1 MELYRADETIKNN
14 FRVVLLT
21 NKKTTQRKNTGDMKN
36 DKFVS
41 EKEEENKKK
50 GLLITFFVHAVVLCL
65 AILPLMGAIQ
75 NVELAENTV
84 EFTDFDNIIFEEPDV
99 QFVDNVNDKA
109 RKNESNEQ
117 SESKEEEPSPEPTP
131 APEPLPEPAPVETVE
146 DNEAPVV
153 TPAETPNNKDVQFDE
168 TPPKVD
174 PTPDPKP
181 TPSKPSGNTSDKN
194 KPGGNATNN
203 TNASGDGGDDD
214 SLQEGVF
221 GRKVMKRPN
230 IKGLTKTK
238 GKIAI
243 KVCVSQ
249 EGTVIATKY
258 LQKLSTINEA
268 KLIASAM
275 RAARRYKFDVDYSAP
290 KKQWG
295 KLTFVFDI

>member
-1 MELYRADETIKNN
+1 MP
-14 FRVVLLT
+14 
-21 NKKTTQRKNTGDMKN
+21 QKNTGDMKK

-41 EKEEENKKK
+41 EKEEENKKR

-65 AILPLMGAIQ
+65 AILPLMSATE
-75 NVELAENTV
+75 NLELAENTI
-84 EFTDFDNIIFEEPDV
+84 EFTDFDDIIIEEPDV

-109 RKNESNEQ
+109 RKNESNEP
-117 SESKEEEPSPEPTP
+117 SETKEDQPTPEPTP
-131 APEPLPEPAPVETVE
+131 APEPLPEPTPVETVE
-146 DNEAPVV
+146 DDEAPVV
-153 TPAETPNNKDVQFDE
+153 TPVETPNDKDVQLDE

-174 PTPDPKP
+174 PKPDTKP
-181 TPSKPSGNTSDKN
+181 TPSKPSGSASDKN

-230 IKGLTKTK
+230 IKGLTKKK
-238 GKIAI
+238 GRIAI

-275 RAARRYKFDVDYSAP
+275 RAARKYRFDVDYTAP

-295 KLTFVFDI
+295 KLTFVFQL

>member
-1 MELYRADETIKNN
+1 ML
-14 FRVVLLT
+14 
-21 NKKTTQRKNTGDMKN
+21 DMKK

-41 EKEEENKKK
+41 EKEEENKKR
-50 GLLITFFVHAVVLCL
+50 GLIITFFVHAVILCL

-75 NVELAENTV
+75 NVELADNTV
-84 EFTDFDNIIFEEPDV
+84 EFADLDDILIEEPDV
-99 QFVDNVNDKA
+99 QFVDNVDDKA
-109 RKNESNEQ
+109 RKNESNEP
-117 SESKEEEPSPEPTP
+117 SETKEEEPTPEPTP
-131 APEPLPEPAPVETVE
+131 APEPEPEPAPVETVE

-153 TPAETPNNKDVQFDE
+153 TPAEVPNDNDVKFDE

-174 PTPDPKP
+174 PKPDPKP
-181 TPSKPSGNTSDKN
+181 TPSKPSGSASDKN
-194 KPGGNATNN
+194 KPGGKATNN
-203 TNASGDGGDDD
+203 SDASGDGGNDDN
-214 SLQEGVF
+214 LQEGVF
-221 GRKVMKRPN
+221 GRKVMQRPN

-258 LQKLSTINEA
+258 LQKFSTINEA

-275 RAARRYKFDVDYSAP
+275 RAARRYKFDVDYTAP

-295 KLTFVFDI
+295 KLTFIFDI

>member
-1 MELYRADETIKNN
+1 M
-14 FRVVLLT
+14 
-21 NKKTTQRKNTGDMKN
+21 KK

-41 EKEEENKKK
+41 EKEEENKKR
-50 GLLITFFVHAVVLCL
+50 GLFITFFVHAVVLCL
-65 AILPLMGAIQ
+65 AILPLMSATENI
-75 NVELAENTV
+75 ELAENTI
-84 EFTDFDNIIFEEPDV
+84 EFTDFDDIIIEEPDV

-109 RKNESNEQ
+109 RKNESNEP
-117 SESKEEEPSPEPTP
+117 SETKEDQPTPEPSPT
-131 APEPLPEPAPVETVE
+131 PEPLPEPKPVETVE
-146 DNEAPVV
+146 DDEAPVV
-153 TPAETPNNKDVQFDE
+153 TPADKPNDKDVQFDE

-174 PTPDPKP
+174 PKPDSKP
-181 TPSKPSGNTSDKN
+181 TPAKPSGSASDKN

-214 SLQEGVF
+214 NLQEGVF

-275 RAARRYKFDVDYSAP
+275 RAARRYRFDVDYTAP

-295 KLTFVFDI
+295 KLTFVFQL

>member
-1 MELYRADETIKNN
+1 
-14 FRVVLLT
+14 
-21 NKKTTQRKNTGDMKN
+21 MKN

-109 RKNESNEQ
+109 RKNASNEP
-117 SESKEEEPSPEPTP
+117 SESKEEAPSPEPTP
-131 APEPLPEPAPVETVE
+131 APEPLPEPKPVETVE
-146 DNEAPVV
+146 DDEAPVV
-153 TPAETPNNKDVQFDE
+153 TPAETPNNKDVQLNE

-174 PTPDPKP
+174 PSPDSKP
-181 TPSKPSGNTSDKN
+181 TPSKPSGSASDKN

-221 GRKVMKRPN
+221 GRRVMKRPN

-268 KLIASAM
+268 NLIASAM
-275 RAARRYKFDVDYSAP
+275 RAARRYKFDVDYTAP

>member
-1 MELYRADETIKNN
+1 M
-14 FRVVLLT
+14 
-21 NKKTTQRKNTGDMKN
+21 KK

-41 EKEEENKKK
+41 EKEEENKKR

-65 AILPLMGAIQ
+65 AILPLMSATE
-75 NVELAENTV
+75 NLELAENTI
-84 EFTDFDNIIFEEPDV
+84 EFTDFDDIIIEEPDV

-117 SESKEEEPSPEPTP
+117 SETKEDQPTPEPSP
-131 APEPLPEPAPVETVE
+131 APEPLPEPSPVETVE
-146 DNEAPVV
+146 DDEAPVV
-153 TPAETPNNKDVQFDE
+153 TPVETPNDKDVQLDE

-174 PTPDPKP
+174 PTPNPKP
-181 TPSKPSGNTSDKN
+181 IPAKPSGTASDKN

-230 IKGLTKTK
+230 VKGLIKTK
-238 GKIAI
+238 GRIAI

-268 KLIASAM
+268 QLIAAAM
-275 RAARRYKFDVDYSAP
+275 RAARRYKFDVDYTAP

-295 KLTFVFDI
+295 KLTFVFQI